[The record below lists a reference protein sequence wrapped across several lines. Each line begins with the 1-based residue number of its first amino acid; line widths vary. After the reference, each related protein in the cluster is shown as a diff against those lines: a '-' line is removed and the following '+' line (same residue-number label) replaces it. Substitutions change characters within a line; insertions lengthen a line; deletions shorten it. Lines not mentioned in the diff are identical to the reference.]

1 MCCLLYHHAI
11 YSIYYTT
18 YHACTILYTIYHTA
32 SHSVFYYLRQPHFS
46 EDDAKSIDIVQR
58 AAQIVYK
65 NGQRAPSVWT
75 RGLLPSAPRCS
86 SAAHINSDLGIN
98 LELAANSS
106 DFPPIPSDSW
116 GQKYWPWPWPWSMP
130 GWQERWWWCKWSGGG
145 EGGCRLIGR
154 PYKGGDPI
162 RQPSLSSCTA
172 TLDRSLASP
181 LSTIITHLQATIALF
196 PLLSFR
202 I

>member
-1 MCCLLYHHAI
+1 MQCKPCMLYSVQYTI
-11 YSIYYTT
+11 YSILKMQQSQTVRP
-18 YHACTILYTIYHTA
+18 AA
-32 SHSVFYYLRQPHFS
+32 PLR
-46 EDDAKSIDIVQR
+46 
-58 AAQIVYK
+58 
-65 NGQRAPSVWT
+65 
-75 RGLLPSAPRCS
+75 S
-86 SAAHINSDLGIN
+86 SAHINSDLGIN

-172 TLDRSLASP
+172 TLDRSLAWP